1 MCGFTVKPEWAER
14 LKTSGLDS
22 LEALLAFSGGDCL
35 SLHKRG
41 ATFRAKLVDG
51 TVVFI
56 KRDHFTFVKEMLKD
70 ILKLRRP
77 AQKTVKE
84 RKAFEIVREA
94 GFNAPEVI
102 AFGTSSRLGLPH
114 QAAMVMLELPG
125 TALDAYIKEGHG
137 DSQAMVAKAEATL
150 AEMQSKGF
158 DWPDHKP
165 EHFLVQPDGGIA
177 LVDLERL
184 VQRSGPLPEGK
195 AAAQL
200 ARFRRMLPEIPN
212 NTKY

>member
-1 MCGFTVKPEWAER
+1 MCGFTVKPEWSER
-14 LKTSGLDS
+14 LKASGLDS
-22 LEALLAFSGGDCL
+22 LESLLAFSGGECL

-41 ATFRAKLVDG
+41 ATFRTRLADG

-70 ILKLRRP
+70 MLRLRRP

-84 RKAFEIVREA
+84 RKAFEIAREA
-94 GFNAPEVI
+94 GFTTPEVI
-102 AFGTSSRLGLPH
+102 AFGTSSRFGLPH

-125 TALDAYIKEGHG
+125 IALDAYIKEGHG
-137 DSQAMVAKAEATL
+137 DSQDMVAKAEATL

-177 LVDLERL
+177 VIDLERL
-184 VQRSGPLPEGK
+184 VRRSGPMPERK

-200 ARFRRMLPEIPN
+200 ARFRRLLPEIPN
-212 NTKY
+212 AKQ